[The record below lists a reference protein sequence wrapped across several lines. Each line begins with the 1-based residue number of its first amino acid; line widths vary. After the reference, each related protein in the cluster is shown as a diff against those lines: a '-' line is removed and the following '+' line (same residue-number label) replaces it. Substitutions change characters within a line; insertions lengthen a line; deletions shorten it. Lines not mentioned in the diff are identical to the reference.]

1 MKFRLLLLTFFLTLS
16 NQVFSNSSVYIL
28 YDFSGSYHNPDD
40 QALVIK
46 NEDVLSKL
54 NIFIQN
60 LYPTLPSPTNFT
72 VIPIREVGLAGG
84 SVHRFCLE
92 MSVFASAKGT
102 SCVSKKRDLRVELR
116 EMEERIK
123 RYPVYGNT
131 DISGALKQ
139 AELYMKTQPNN
150 KENIIVIFSDMAEYQ
165 MATTKKTDFNLKDS
179 KILIVWRS
187 VFYGQDTGSDLSRID
202 NWIDTFKSA
211 GARNVI
217 AQYEEGFWATDSVN
231 TLRK

>member
-1 MKFRLLLLTFFLTLS
+1 MKLRLLLLTCFLTLS
-16 NQVFSNSSVYIL
+16 NQILSNSSVYIL
-28 YDFSGSYHNPDD
+28 YDFSSSYHNPDD

-54 NIFIQN
+54 STFIKN
-60 LYPTLPSPTNFT
+60 LNPTLPSPTNVT

-84 SVHRFCLE
+84 SVHKFCLQ
-92 MSVFASAKGT
+92 MSVFAAAQGT
-102 SCVSKKRDLRVELR
+102 SCVANKRDLRVELR

-123 RYPVYGNT
+123 RYPAYGNT

-150 KENIIVIFSDMAEYQ
+150 KENIIIILSDMAEYQ
-165 MATTKKTDFNLKDS
+165 MQTTKRTDYNLKDS

-187 VFYGQDTGSDLSRID
+187 VFYGQDTASDLSRID
-202 NWIDTFKSA
+202 DWTDNLKSA
-211 GARNVI
+211 GAKKVL
-217 AQYEEGFWATDSVN
+217 AQYEEGFWANDSVN
-231 TLRK
+231 SLRK

>member
-1 MKFRLLLLTFFLTLS
+1 MKKKLLLLTFFLTLS
-16 NQVFSNSSVYIL
+16 NSIFSNSSVYIL
-28 YDFSGSYHNPDD
+28 YDFSSSYHNPDD
-40 QALVIK
+40 QTLVIR

-54 NIFIQN
+54 NSFIQN
-60 LYPTLPSPTNFT
+60 LYPTLPSPINII

-92 MSVFASAKGT
+92 MSVFASAQGS
-102 SCVSKKRDLRVELR
+102 SCVTKTRELRVKLR

-123 RYPVYGNT
+123 RYSVYGNT
-131 DISGALKQ
+131 DITGALKQ

-165 MATTKKTDFNLKDS
+165 MKTTKKTDINLKDS

-187 VFYGQDTGSDLSRID
+187 VFYGQDIGSELSRID
-202 NWIDTFKSA
+202 KWIGTLKSA
-211 GARNVI
+211 GAKNVI

>member
-1 MKFRLLLLTFFLTLS
+1 MKLKLLFLTYFLILS
-16 NQVFSNSSVYIL
+16 NQIFSNSSIYIL
-28 YDFSGSYHNPDD
+28 YDFSSSYHNPND

-46 NEDVLSKL
+46 NEDILSKL
-54 NIFIQN
+54 NTFIFN
-60 LYPTLPSPTNFT
+60 LYSTLPSPTNVT

-84 SVHRFCLE
+84 SVHKFCLQI
-92 MSVFASAKGT
+92 SVFAAAKGD
-102 SCVSKKRDLRVELR
+102 SCVAKKRDLRLELR

-150 KENIIVIFSDMAEYQ
+150 KENIIVILSDMAEYQ
-165 MATTKKTDFNLKDS
+165 MQNTKRTDYNLKDS

-187 VFYGQDTGSDLSRID
+187 VFYGQDTDSDISRID
-202 NWIDTFKSA
+202 NWIDTFKTA
-211 GARNVI
+211 GAENVI
-217 AQYEEGFWATDSVN
+217 AQYEEGFWETDSIN
-231 TLRK
+231 SLRK